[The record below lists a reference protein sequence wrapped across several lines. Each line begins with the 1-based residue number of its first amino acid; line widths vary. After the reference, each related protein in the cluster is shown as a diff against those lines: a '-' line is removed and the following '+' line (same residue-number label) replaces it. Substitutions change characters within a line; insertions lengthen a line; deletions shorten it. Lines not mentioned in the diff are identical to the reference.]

1 MDTAL
6 ADTPSVY
13 ATVAANDDAKDAL
26 CAVARSTPLTVCV
39 TAIITVTATVGASV
53 GAPGRT
59 EGRNVGSWVGM
70 CVMIVGRCVDG
81 SGVGSSVGLTVGAAV
96 GEKETEGAA
105 VVVGVAVV
113 GVTEG
118 AKVVGK
124 GVVGSTVGLHV
135 CPGTVGAKVVGSGV
149 GRTVGRA
156 EGVAEG
162 LAVVGVTVG
171 MGEGT
176 AVSVTLARYPEAT
189 TAADRDVEESRVLR
203 FVPVVAANCDA
214 KVVAPPA
221 RVAMVR
227 VAELLVDTRKVAR
240 TALVVVVYVP
250 VAVG

>member
-1 MDTAL
+1 
-6 ADTPSVY
+6 
-13 ATVAANDDAKDAL
+13 
-26 CAVARSTPLTVCV
+26 
-39 TAIITVTATVGASV
+39 
-53 GAPGRT
+53 
-59 EGRNVGSWVGM
+59 
-70 CVMIVGRCVDG
+70 
-81 SGVGSSVGLTVGAAV
+81 
-96 GEKETEGAA
+96 
-105 VVVGVAVV
+105 
-113 GVTEG
+113 
-118 AKVVGK
+118 
-124 GVVGSTVGLHV
+124 
-135 CPGTVGAKVVGSGV
+135 
-149 GRTVGRA
+149 
-156 EGVAEG
+156 
-162 LAVVGVTVG
+162 